1 MEHKYSHILTPVR
14 IGKHVLKNRLINS
27 KCIPEGIQGPENFP
41 AESHIDFAA
50 NLAKNGA
57 AIVTLAPGNYK
68 VNKVKSSFTS
78 PFNMDD
84 RYVSRYYRRMIDRI
98 HAYGSLAS
106 ASTMTYFP
114 GDVAISDIR
123 NESLLPESVRNLG
136 GPESLK
142 GRDGKYL
149 PEITKEGIE
158 AMKTSVVK
166 VCKKLQSCGF
176 DMINIYMSYNASL
189 MAKSLSP
196 ILNQRVD
203 EYGGSLEN
211 RARLA
216 KELFSA
222 IKEACGKDFLIEV
235 QISGREQIE
244 GGYTTEDLIEY
255 ARLWEGLVDIYQV
268 RAWTGDMTHASHYTS
283 PKEDPT
289 NLKFAAAMKAAGVPA
304 LVAPV
309 GGFQDPDLIEKFL
322 AEGKCDLVAMARSF
336 ICDPNYGLK
345 ILEGRGE
352 DVVPCIH
359 CDNCHQ
365 AFCSVNPQ
373 VGLNHVW
380 PNMFD
385 QPRRSKKV
393 AVIGGGP
400 AGMKAA
406 FTAAE
411 RGHKVTLYEASSVLG
426 GQLIHADYIDKK
438 WALHDLKEY
447 LIRQCMKNGVDIRLN
462 TRATAEMLEKEGYD
476 AVIAACGA
484 VPKES
489 PVPTEGDVKV
499 WAPMEVFGKEAELG
513 KNVVIVGGAMAA
525 VDTALYLCAA
535 GHQVT
540 MLTRSSVAHDCNSHA
555 TGAIKEVIRATPG
568 LTIIENAETTFIGNG
583 VAKATVTSGGPM
595 GGMPMMDPDD
605 MPDMPDDM
613 GMPMMGGP
621 GGPGPMEPPR
631 KEDISVQ
638 FDSIVVSAGR
648 RALVGQC
655 YEFAGVAPEFA
666 IVGDCNMLSF
676 ESLQHGGNAEKD
688 DTANGT
694 IRHSMFTAYTAALK
708 L

>member
-41 AESHIDFAA
+41 AESHINFAA

-68 VNKVKSSFTS
+68 VNKVKSTFTS

-123 NESLLPESVRNLG
+123 NEDLLPESVRNLG

-158 AMKTSVVK
+158 QMKTSVVK

-176 DMINIYMSYNASL
+176 DMINVYMSYNASL

-216 KELFSA
+216 KELFGA

-255 ARLWEGLVDIYQV
+255 AKIWEGLVDIYQV

-283 PKEDPT
+283 PKENPT

-309 GGFQDPDLIEKFL
+309 GGFQDPDLIESFL
-322 AEGKCDLVAMARSF
+322 AEGKCDLVAMARPF

-352 DVVPCIH
+352 DVTPCIH

-365 AFCSVNPQ
+365 AFCSVNPE
-373 VGLNHVW
+373 VGLAHVW
-380 PNMFD
+380 SDMFD
-385 QPRRSKKV
+385 EPRCSKKV
-393 AVIGGGP
+393 AVVGGGP

-411 RGHKVTLYEASSVLG
+411 RGHKVTLYEAAPVLG

-438 WALHDLKEY
+438 WAIHDLKEY
-447 LIRQCMKNGVDIRLN
+447 LIRQCEKNGVEIKLN
-462 TRATAEMLEKEGYD
+462 TKATAEMLEKEGYD

-484 VPKES
+484 VPKSS
-489 PVPTEGDVKV
+489 PIHADEGVKV
-499 WAPMEVFGKEAELG
+499 WAPMEVFGNEAQLG
-513 KNVVIVGGAMAA
+513 KKVAIVGGAMAA
-525 VDTALYLCAA
+525 VDTALYLTAA
-535 GHQVT
+535 GHEVT
-540 MLTRSSVAHDCNSHA
+540 MLTRSGVAHDCNSHA
-555 TGAIKEVIRATPG
+555 TGAIKETIRATPG
-568 LTIIENAETTFIGNG
+568 LSIIENAETTYIGAG
-583 VAKATVTSGGPM
+583 QLKATVTTGGPM
-595 GGMPMMDPDD
+595 GGMMPMMDPDD

-613 GMPMMGGP
+613 GPMPMM
-621 GGPGPMEPPR
+621 GGPGPMEPPK
-631 KEDISVQ
+631 KEDITVD
-638 FDSIVVSAGR
+638 FDSVVVSAGR
-648 RALVGQC
+648 RALVGEC
-655 YEFAGVAPEFA
+655 YEFAAVAPEFA
-666 IVGDCNMLSF
+666 IVGDSNMLSF
-676 ESLQHGGNAEKD
+676 ENLQHGGAAEND